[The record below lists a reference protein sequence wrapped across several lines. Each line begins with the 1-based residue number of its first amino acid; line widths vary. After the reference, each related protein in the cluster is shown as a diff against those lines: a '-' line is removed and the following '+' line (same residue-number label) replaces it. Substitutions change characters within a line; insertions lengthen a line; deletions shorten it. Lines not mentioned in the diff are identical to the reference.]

1 MKIKE
6 QKYIIGNEYNLFKE
20 RKNYIPFSLIPRRK
34 Q

>member
-1 MKIKE
+1 ME
-6 QKYIIGNEYNLFKE
+6 ENNDSSIGNEYNLFKE